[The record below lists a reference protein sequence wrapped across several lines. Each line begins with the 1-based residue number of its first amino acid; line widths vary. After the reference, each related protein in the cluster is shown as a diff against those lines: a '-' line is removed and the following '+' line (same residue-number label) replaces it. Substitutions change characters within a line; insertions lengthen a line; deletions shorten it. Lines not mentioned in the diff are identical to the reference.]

1 VNDEEVSY
9 KAAENG
15 IVAFISFLLP
25 SGADVP
31 VVVTFPPNKILKR
44 SKTRS
49 QS

>member
-31 VVVTFPPNKILKR
+31 VVTFPPNKILKK